1 MTPLTPADPHR
12 LGGYWL
18 AHRLGA
24 GGQGVV
30 YEGYGEVGERVA
42 IKVPRYD
49 SAESRA
55 RLAKE
60 AAAAQRVASFCTAKV
75 IEAQVDAAPLYIVSE
90 FVPGPSLRRVVAG
103 SGSYEKDALR
113 RLAVGVATALTAI
126 HQGGIVHRDLKPD
139 NIIMG
144 PDGPRVIDFGVA
156 REVGPTTSGPI
167 MGTPGY
173 MPPEVFSGRGAS
185 EAADLWAWA
194 MVVLFAARGKDVIE
208 AGDPAAVIGRVME
221 FEPDVCG
228 LPEPLDALVAA
239 ALARDPT
246 QRPAAGQV
254 LLRLLG
260 HGGQAPLRRGDDLLE
275 RGLTQAGALT
285 GRPEPDLGAIAEELY
300 GELTEAE
307 RATVPEVFLRMID
320 GDELRAVGRD
330 ELPDSQAVDAMLTVF
345 GAAGLVTRS
354 GPAYELA
361 TPGLLHAWPRLRDWV
376 AGNREG
382 LPVHRRL
389 AEAAA
394 LWDEHGRRPADL
406 LHGSALDRTLQWAA
420 TAHKDLTLGRRE
432 REFLDEAVSLAR
444 SRARRR
450 RLVAAALAVLL
461 VVALGG
467 LGTAEYLR
475 KESSRQR
482 DDALARELAMRA
494 ADLRQSDPQVAKLL
508 SVAGWRLSP
517 ELPETR
523 GALYD
528 SLSQTATSVFLDPD
542 YTAAT
547 VQNLSQDGRVLV
559 SVDGGTARI
568 WDVTGQRRIGVLSGV
583 SAEVSQA
590 ALAPDGRTLALLD
603 REGVRLWDT
612 RTGRPLGAPIARQGR
627 PSGGGTLSFD
637 GSGHY
642 LAIPWGAKALPEW
655 WDVAKRKQLTAPS
668 GAALNAISRDGRF
681 GYVVKGHDA
690 ELWDLRR
697 GKRTPIPPIEQD
709 KGVIN
714 QTTFSDDGKMMMT
727 TELVNSKETS
737 RIRMFELPSG
747 AEVMEQEGGMG
758 PGGGVG
764 PEAGFVFGDAFI
776 ANWGDRERLT
786 LQRHSTPDTVD
797 SQTMPTFFDAAYS
810 QAMPAFVGGL
820 RFDLA
825 DRAVR
830 YLDEH
835 GAVHTEDVSMV
846 FDQPI
851 GGGESGDVRLAPS
864 TRVLAAIWG
873 DRVEVRDAVTGRAL
887 MKLISRSGGGGAT
900 AFSPD
905 GRRLALAADDTVHIV
920 DLTGFKVS
928 ARLKLGGGIEQGAQA
943 LAFSPDGRTLAVSR
957 YGERGRVELWDLERG
972 SRRAETGT
980 GATDL
985 AFRPDGRLLVTGN
998 PLQLIDPE
1006 KGVTRPPEQGT
1017 GQLAGAFAFSPDGR
1031 QVAFSGP
1038 GRLTLWDGDVRT
1050 RIAEFPAVPGSEVT
1064 MLAWSPDGRTL
1075 ATYEKGLRVRLW
1087 DVPSRRPLGVVFD
1100 GKQAADGA
1108 DGGSVAFSADG
1119 TKLRA
1124 AAPDGTIRVFDV
1136 DERHVAATLCVRAGR
1151 TLTAGEWSRHLP
1163 GIEPFAVCP

>member
-1 MTPLTPADPHR
+1 MVPLTPTDPRR
-12 LGGYWL
+12 LGRYWL
-18 AHRLGA
+18 ATRLGA

-30 YEGYGEVGERVA
+30 YEGYGEAGERVA

-75 IEAQVDAAPLYIVSE
+75 IEAQVDSAPLYIVSE
-90 FVPGPSLRRVVAG
+90 FVPGPSLRRVVAE
-103 SGSYEKDALR
+103 SGSYQKDALR
-113 RLAVGVATALTAI
+113 RLAIGVATALTAI

-228 LPEPLDALVAA
+228 LPEPLDAFVAA

-246 QRPAAGQV
+246 ERPAAGEL

-260 HGGQAPLRRGDDLLE
+260 HGGEAPLRRGDDLLE

-307 RATVPEVFLRMID
+307 RATVPEVFLRMTD
-320 GDELRAVGRD
+320 GDELRPVGRD
-330 ELPDSQAVDAMLTVF
+330 ELPDSQAVDAMLTLF

-354 GPAYELA
+354 GATYELA
-361 TPGLLHAWPRLRDWV
+361 KPGLLHAWPRLRDWV

-394 LWDEHGRRPADL
+394 LWNEHGRRPVDL

-444 SRARRR
+444 TRARRR
-450 RLVAAALAVLL
+450 RLVAATLAVLL

-475 KESSRQR
+475 RESSRQR
-482 DDALARELAMRA
+482 DDALARELALRA

-523 GALYD
+523 GALYE
-528 SLSQTATSVFLDPD
+528 SLSQTTTSVFLDPD

-590 ALAPDGRTLALLD
+590 ALAPDGHTLALLD
-603 REGVRLWDT
+603 HEGVRLWDT

-627 PSGGGTLSFD
+627 QSGGGTLSFD
-637 GSGHY
+637 SSGRH

-697 GKRTPIPPIEQD
+697 SKMTPIPPEQD

-737 RIRMFELPSG
+737 RIRLFEVPSG
-747 AEVMEQEGGMG
+747 EEVMGEEGGAG

-764 PEAGFVFGDAFI
+764 SEAGFVFGDAFI
-776 ANWGDRERLT
+776 AHWGDRERLT
-786 LQRHSTPDTVD
+786 LERRFTYDPVHGQAMYDTV
-797 SQTMPTFFDAAYS
+797 YS

-825 DRAVR
+825 GRAVR

-846 FDQPI
+846 FDPPI
-851 GGGESGDVRLAPS
+851 GGGSESGNVRLAPS
-864 TRVLAAIWG
+864 TRVLAAIWE
-873 DRVEVRDAVTGRAL
+873 DRIEARDTATGRAL

-905 GRRLALAADDTVHIV
+905 GRRLALAADDTVRIV
-920 DLTGFKVS
+920 DLTGYKVS
-928 ARLKLGGGIEQGAQA
+928 ARLKLGGGVEQGAQA

-957 YGERGRVELWDLERG
+957 YGEHGRVELWDLERG

-980 GATDL
+980 GAKDL

-998 PLQLIDPE
+998 PLQLIDPA
-1006 KGVTRPPEQGT
+1006 KGATRPPEQGT

-1064 MLAWSPDGRTL
+1064 MLAWSPDGRTI

-1087 DVPSRRPLGVVFD
+1087 DVPSRRPLGLVFD

-1108 DGGSVAFSADG
+1108 DGGWVAFSADG
-1119 TKLRA
+1119 TKLHT
-1124 AAPDGTIRVFDV
+1124 AAPDGTIRVYDV

-1163 GIEPFAVCP
+1163 DIEPFTMCP

>member
-1 MTPLTPADPHR
+1 MTPLTPSDPRR
-12 LGGYWL
+12 LGRYWL
-18 AHRLGA
+18 AGRLGA

-30 YEGYGEVGERVA
+30 YEGYGEAGERVA
-42 IKVPRYD
+42 IKAPRYD

-75 IEAQVDAAPLYIVSE
+75 IEAQVDSAPLYIVSE
-90 FVPGPSLRRVVAG
+90 FVPGPSLRRVVAE

-113 RLAVGVATALTAI
+113 RLAIGVATALTAI
-126 HQGGIVHRDLKPD
+126 HQVGIVHRDLKPD

-144 PDGPRVIDFGVA
+144 LDGPRLIDFGVA

-239 ALARDPT
+239 TLARDPT
-246 QRPAAGQV
+246 ERPAAGEV

-260 HGGQAPLRRGDDLLE
+260 QDGEAPLRRGDDLLE

-307 RATVPEVFLRMID
+307 RATAPEVFLRMID
-320 GDELRAVGRD
+320 GDELRPVGRD
-330 ELPDSQAVDAMLTVF
+330 ELPESQAVDAMLTVF

-354 GPAYELA
+354 GTAYELA

-394 LWDEHGRRPADL
+394 LWNEHGRRPADL

-432 REFLDEAVSLAR
+432 REFLDEAVSLAHT
-444 SRARRR
+444 RARRR

-475 KESSRQR
+475 RESSRQR
-482 DDALARELAMRA
+482 DDALARELVLRA
-494 ADLRQSDPQVAKLL
+494 TDLRQSDPQVAKLL

-517 ELPETR
+517 GLPETR

-528 SLSQTATSVFLDPD
+528 SLSQTTASVFLDPG
-542 YTAAT
+542 YRAAT

-583 SAEVSQA
+583 STEVSQA

-603 REGVRLWDT
+603 HEGVRLWDT
-612 RTGRPLGAPIARQGR
+612 RTARPLGVPIARQGR
-627 PSGGGTLSFD
+627 RSGGGTLSFD
-637 GSGHY
+637 GSGRY
-642 LAIPWGAKALPEW
+642 LAIPWGAKALPGW
-655 WDVAKRKQLTAPS
+655 WDVAKRKELTAPS

-681 GYVVKGHDA
+681 GYVMKGHDA

-697 GKRTPIPPIEQD
+697 GERTPIPSLEQD

-747 AEVMEQEGGMG
+747 EEVMEQEGGLG

-776 ANWGDRERLT
+776 ANWGGRERLT
-786 LQRHSTPDTVD
+786 LQRRFTYDPVHGQDMYDTV
-797 SQTMPTFFDAAYS
+797 YS

-825 DRAVR
+825 GRAVR

-846 FDQPI
+846 FDPPI
-851 GGGESGDVRLAPS
+851 GGGSESGNVRLAPS
-864 TRVLAAIWG
+864 ARVLAAIWE
-873 DRVEVRDAVTGRAL
+873 DRVEVRDAATGRAL

-920 DLTGFKVS
+920 DLPGYKVS
-928 ARLKLGGGIEQGAQA
+928 ARLKLGGGVEQGARA

-957 YGERGRVELWDLERG
+957 YGEHGRVELWDLERG
-972 SRRAETGT
+972 SQRAKSGT
-980 GATDL
+980 GANDL

-1006 KGVTRPPEQGT
+1006 KGVIRPPEQGT

-1064 MLAWSPDGRTL
+1064 MLAWSPDGRTI

-1087 DVPSRRPLGVVFD
+1087 DVPSRRPLGLVFD

-1108 DGGSVAFSADG
+1108 DGGWVAFSADG
-1119 TKLRA
+1119 TKLHT

-1136 DERHVAATLCVRAGR
+1136 DERHVAATLCMRAGR

-1163 GIEPFAVCP
+1163 GVEPFTMCPG

>member
-1 MTPLTPADPHR
+1 MGR
-12 LGGYWL
+12 YWL
-18 AHRLGA
+18 AARLGA

-30 YEGYGEVGERVA
+30 YEGYGEAGERVA

-75 IEAQVDAAPLYIVSE
+75 IEAQVDSAPLYIVSE
-90 FVPGPSLRRVVAG
+90 FVPGPSLRRVVAE
-103 SGSYEKDALR
+103 SGPYQKDALR
-113 RLAVGVATALTAI
+113 RLAIGVATALTAI

-228 LPEPLDALVAA
+228 LPEPLDAFVAA

-246 QRPAAGQV
+246 ERPAAGEV

-260 HGGQAPLRRGDDLLE
+260 HGGAAPLRRGDDLLE

-320 GDELRAVGRD
+320 GDELRPVGRD
-330 ELPDSQAVDAMLTVF
+330 ELPDSQAVDAMLTLF
-345 GAAGLVTRS
+345 GAAGLVMRS
-354 GPAYELA
+354 GATYELA

-389 AEAAA
+389 AESAA
-394 LWDEHGRRPADL
+394 LWNEHGRRPADL
-406 LHGSALDRTLQWAA
+406 LHGSVLDRTMQWAA

-444 SRARRR
+444 TRARRR
-450 RLVAAALAVLL
+450 RLVAATLAVLL

-475 KESSRQR
+475 RESNRQR
-482 DDALARELAMRA
+482 DDALARELALRA

-528 SLSQTATSVFLDPD
+528 SLSQTTTSVFLDPD

-547 VQNLSQDGRVLV
+547 VQNLGQDGRVLV

-590 ALAPDGRTLALLD
+590 ALAPDGHTLALLD
-603 REGVRLWDT
+603 HEGVRLWDT

-627 PSGGGTLSFD
+627 KSGDGTLSFD
-637 GSGHY
+637 GSGRY

-655 WDVAKRKQLTAPS
+655 WDVAKRERLTAPS

-697 GKRTPIPPIEQD
+697 GKRTPIPRLGRDE
-709 KGVIN
+709 GVIK
-714 QTTFSDDGKMMMT
+714 QAAFSDDGKMMVT
-727 TELVNSKETS
+727 TELLNSDRAS
-737 RIRMFELPSG
+737 RIRGFELPSG
-747 AEVMEQEGGMG
+747 EEMMGQEGD
-758 PGGGVG
+758 VG
-764 PEAGFVFGDAFI
+764 TEVAFVFGDAFI
-776 ANWGDRERLT
+776 ADWGGQDKLT
-786 LQRHSTPDTVD
+786 FQRRSTYDTV
-797 SQTMPTFFDAAYS
+797 YS
-810 QAMPAFVGGL
+810 QATPDFVGGL

-835 GAVHTEDVSMV
+835 GAVHTEDVSMM
-846 FDQPI
+846 FDPPI
-851 GGGESGDVRLAPS
+851 GGGSESGNVRLDPS
-864 TRVLAAIWG
+864 TRVLAAIWDD
-873 DRVEVRDAVTGRAL
+873 DRMEVRDAATGRSL
-887 MKLISRSGGGGAT
+887 MKPISWSSRSSMKPISWSGPGSAT

-905 GRRLALAADDTVHIV
+905 GRRLALAAGDTIHIV
-920 DLTGFKVS
+920 DTTQYRVS
-928 ARLKLGGGIEQGAQA
+928 ARLKLGGDREQGAQA
-943 LAFSPDGRTLAVSR
+943 LAFSPDGHTLAVSR
-957 YGERGRVELWDLERG
+957 YGEHGRVELWDLERG
-972 SRRAETGT
+972 SQRAETGT
-980 GATDL
+980 GANDL

-1006 KGVTRPPEQGT
+1006 KGATRPPEQGT

-1038 GRLTLWDGDVRT
+1038 GRLTLWDGDIRT
-1050 RIAEFPAVPGSEVT
+1050 KIAEFPAVPGSEAT
-1064 MLAWSPDGRTL
+1064 RLAWSPDGRTI
-1075 ATYEKGLRVRLW
+1075 ATYEQGSRVRLW
-1087 DVPSRRPLGVVFD
+1087 DVPSRRPLGLVFD
-1100 GKQAADGA
+1100 GKQAADSAHSGW
-1108 DGGSVAFSADG
+1108 VAFSADG
-1119 TKLRA
+1119 TKLHT

-1163 GIEPFAVCP
+1163 DIEPFTICP